1 MLFHRLQSNM
11 NFFFLINILG
21 ESWTVIFENTIGMR
35 ISENIIIL
43 AVVSAYTGI
52 DTRNADMNQI
62 RALLKRSFADQ
73 FRKSSIFVL
82 TNFRFPMSHF
92 EK

>member
-21 ESWTVIFENTIGMR
+21 ESWTVIFENIGMR

-43 AVVSAYTGI
+43 AVVNAYTGL
-52 DTRNADMNQI
+52 DARNGDMNQI

-73 FRKSSIFVL
+73 FRKYSIFCL
-82 TNFRFPMSHF
+82 DQFQIPNEPF
-92 EK
+92 

>member
-43 AVVSAYTGI
+43 AVVNAYTGL
-52 DTRNADMNQI
+52 DARNGDMNQI

-73 FRKSSIFVL
+73 FRKYSIFCL
-82 TNFRFPMSHF
+82 RQFQNPNGPF
-92 EK
+92 